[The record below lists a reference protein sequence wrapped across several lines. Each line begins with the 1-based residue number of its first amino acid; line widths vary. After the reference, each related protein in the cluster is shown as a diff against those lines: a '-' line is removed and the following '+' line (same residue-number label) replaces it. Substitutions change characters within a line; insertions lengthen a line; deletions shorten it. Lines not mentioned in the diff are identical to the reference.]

1 MNMQELNA
9 KAEALQA
16 SVDELEIRVENMGSE
31 NGTEAE
37 RQALGDK
44 IDGVKAAIDAIA
56 APAEEGGE

>member
-44 IDGVKAAIDAIA
+44 IDSVKAAIDAIA